1 MLVLEHLVYYLA
13 LLIMIGNCAKVVV
26 IEEAFGAQ
34 LQQPLALMVLVEH
47 GTEGIFL
54 LREQQGRA
62 CARGEEGELLVLTY

>member
-1 MLVLEHLVYYLA
+1 MLVLEHLVYFLA
-13 LLIMIGNCAKVVV
+13 LLIMIGNCTKVV
-26 IEEAFGAQ
+26 IQEAFGAH

-62 CARGEEGELLVLTY
+62 CARGEERENFW

>member
-1 MLVLEHLVYYLA
+1 
-13 LLIMIGNCAKVVV
+13 MIGNCAKVV
-26 IEEAFGAQ
+26 IQEAFGAQ

-62 CARGEEGELLVLTY
+62 CARGEEENFLVTANLSR

>member
-1 MLVLEHLVYYLA
+1 
-13 LLIMIGNCAKVVV
+13 MIGNCTKVV
-26 IEEAFGAQ
+26 IQEAFGAQ

-62 CARGEEGELLVLTY
+62 CARGEERENFL

>member
-1 MLVLEHLVYYLA
+1 
-13 LLIMIGNCAKVVV
+13 MIGNCTKVV
-26 IEEAFGAQ
+26 IQEAFGAQ

-62 CARGEEGELLVLTY
+62 CARGEEENFL